1 MAFRIGNRV
10 ISAIGLLLFLFFV
23 TSSVAH
29 LLTQRVKD
37 DVFRLVGVDDPKRS
51 AAVELRAQLDAFART
66 VVAYAYGR
74 DATGKEQAGQS
85 KDRLGCSASR
95 LSKLATTGEE
105 RELVREFSALF
116 EDFVSQ
122 GDQVIAVVDR
132 ERAEIV
138 ALRANAQA
146 LVAAV
151 DEQVERS
158 ELGGGAP
165 RKREALRTI
174 RSLDDRITS
183 LSFTSA
189 VQPVYGELLKIAKPD
204 PMNPGRQII
213 DNMPRHKEIA
223 IWAGT
228 TPESVARA
236 MGQLIEANVVKRRF
250 KTLHI
255 LDPERLKALVDAT

>member
-37 DVFRLVGVDDPKRS
+37 DVFRLVGVDDRKRS
-51 AAVELRAQLDAFART
+51 AAVDLRAQLDAFART
-66 VVAYAYGR
+66 AVAYAYGR

-85 KDRLGCSASR
+85 KDRLGRSASR

-105 RELVREFSALF
+105 RELVREFNALF

-138 ALRANAQA
+138 AL
-146 LVAAV
+146 
-151 DEQVERS
+151 
-158 ELGGGAP
+158 P
-165 RKREALRTI
+165 H
-174 RSLDDRITS
+174 
-183 LSFTSA
+183 
-189 VQPVYGELLKIAKPD
+189 
-204 PMNPGRQII
+204 
-213 DNMPRHKEIA
+213 HKEIA

-236 MGQLIEANVVKRRF
+236 MGRLIEANVVKRRF
-250 KTLHI
+250 KPLHI